1 MKRSLLLLLTLWP
14 LAFSQSL
21 SPGSVPGSPLRGI
34 TPRELELF
42 RSGLD
47 DFSEVETAE
56 DGLGPAYN
64 GTSCASCH
72 SVPAVG
78 GMTAM
83 TEIHAAYVD
92 DEGKFHAIDGGTL
105 RHLFSI
111 PNHRCQVQV
120 PEKANVI
127 ARRMPLP
134 LFGDGLIEAIAD
146 ATIEAGADPDDLNG
160 DGVRGRVAWVNDLED
175 GRRRAGRFGWKAQHA
190 TLLAFSADAYRNEM
204 GITNELLP
212 NEFAL
217 GIDEAT
223 MKECSPKRSIEDV
236 RDRRTGLRGIDQFAN
251 FMRLLA
257 PIERAPLSANALQG
271 EALFREIGCAACHTP
286 QMTTAP
292 NANPVFDRKPV
303 PLYSD
308 LLLHD
313 VGTGDGIEQAA
324 AQAGEIRTP
333 PLWGLRLRRPLMHD
347 GGSAT
352 ADHAIRR
359 HAVEAAASVAQYNAL
374 GERQR
379 FLNAFL
385 DSL

>member
-1 MKRSLLLLLTLWP
+1 MKYLVFVIVIGWVC
-14 LAFSQSL
+14 SQPL
-21 SPGSVPGSPLRGI
+21 SPGASPGAPLRGV

-47 DFSEVETAE
+47 DFTEVESAE

-72 SVPAVG
+72 SVPAIG
-78 GMTAM
+78 GVTAM
-83 TEIHAAYVD
+83 TELHAAYVD
-92 DEGKFHAIDGGTL
+92 EDGKFHPIEGGTL

-120 PEKANVI
+120 PESANLI

-134 LFGDGLIEAIAD
+134 VFGDGLVEAIAD
-146 ATIEAGADPDDLNG
+146 HVIAAQSDPDDLNG
-160 DGVRGRVAWVNDLED
+160 DGISGRVAWVTDLAD
-175 GRRRAGRFGWKAQHA
+175 GRTRAGRFGWKAQHA

-217 GIDEAT
+217 GIDPET

-236 RDRRTGLRGIDQFAN
+236 RDRRTGLRGIDQFTN

-257 PIERAPLSANALQG
+257 PIDRAPSTPAAVRG
-271 EALFREIGCAACHTP
+271 AELFAEVGCAACHTP
-286 QMTTAP
+286 SMTTQSDG
-292 NANPVFDRKPV
+292 NPLFDRKPV

-313 VGTGDGIEQAA
+313 VGTGDGIEQGAA
-324 AQAGEIRTP
+324 AANEIRTP
-333 PLWGLRLRRPLMHD
+333 PLWGLRLRRPLLHD
-347 GGSAT
+347 GSEQTLAG
-352 ADHAIRR
+352 AIRR
-359 HAVEAAASVAQYNAL
+359 HSGEAARSREQYELL
-374 GERQR
+374 GPGKELVR
-379 FLNAFL
+379 AFL